1 MGGPSKPPKPPAL
14 GALRQSRGAPRPR
27 DSFTGSDT
35 IVTLLAR
42 NAAERPD
49 KPAMREKDLGI
60 WQEWTWRAYLDEVL
74 AVAAGLEA
82 LGFGP
87 GDALLVLGDNR
98 PQMYFGMVAASALR
112 GRPTPIFPDAIPA
125 EIVHIAGGVTA
136 RFALVEDQEQVDKLL
151 ALEGQLAGLEHI
163 LYDDPRGLGG
173 YRVPGLVSC
182 AEVRARGRERL
193 AKEPALEADLV
204 RRARPDDPVAL
215 FHSSGTTG
223 AQKAIVLTHAKFLA
237 VVRGML
243 ATGMVREGDETLAYL
258 PMAWVGDFVFSV
270 AAPIAA
276 RAAVN
281 IPERPETLLADMRE
295 TGPTC
300 FFAPPRIWDQMR
312 TRIEVFMADAPR
324 LKKVLYRRFV
334 GVAMQRARLVLEGRP
349 LPWSLSVANM
359 VGETLILAPLRDQL
373 GLARVERVFTGG
385 EALGEDTFTFFR
397 AVGINAKQLYGQTE
411 GSALYTVQPDDE
423 VRLHTVGKPIPGVE
437 MRVDENGELLVRSA
451 GMFDGYLGNPKA
463 SRDSFVDGW
472 FRTGDA
478 GYIEKDGH
486 VVVLGRVQEVART
499 AAGERYVPN
508 YIENRLKFSPCIK
521 DAAVVGAGR
530 EFLTAMVCIDF
541 EAVGHWAEL
550 EGIPYTSYADLSQKP
565 RVHGLIAREVE
576 RVNRVLPEA
585 LKLRRF
591 VNLHKDFD
599 PDDGEI
605 TRTRK
610 LRRAVIEQR
619 YDAIIAALYG
629 GDATVDVDVAITYE
643 TGEVGRLKRTLAIQ
657 EVAAP

>member
-1 MGGPSKPPKPPAL
+1 MSGGRPA
-14 GALRQSRGAPRPR
+14 
-27 DSFTGSDT
+27 DT
-35 IVTLLAR
+35 IVALLAR
-42 NAAERPD
+42 NAAERPGRA
-49 KPAMREKDLGI
+49 AMREKDLGI

-74 AVAAGLEA
+74 AFAAGLEA
-82 LGFGP
+82 LGFGA

-98 PQMYFGMVAASALR
+98 PRLYFGMVAASALR
-112 GRPTPIFPDAIPA
+112 GRPTPVFPDAIPA
-125 EIVHIAGGVTA
+125 EIVHIGGGLKA
-136 RFALVEDQEQVDKLL
+136 RFALVEDQEQVDKIL
-151 ALEGQLAGLEHI
+151 ALESELAHLEYVV
-163 LYDDPRGLGG
+163 YDDARGLRG
-173 YRVPGLVSC
+173 YEAARLVSYT
-182 AEVRARGRERL
+182 EVRERGRERL
-193 AKEPALEADLV
+193 RREPALTGDLV
-204 RRARPDDPVAL
+204 HRAGPDDPVAL

-223 AQKAIVLTHAKFLA
+223 APKAILLTHRKFLA
-237 VVRGML
+237 VVRGIL
-243 ATGMVREGDETLAYL
+243 ATGMVREDDEMLAYL

-276 RAAVN
+276 AAAVN
-281 IPERPETLLADMRE
+281 IPERPETLLTDMRE

-312 TRIEVFMADAPR
+312 TRIEVFMADATR
-324 LKKVLYRRFV
+324 LKKALYRRFV
-334 GVAMQRARLVLEGRP
+334 AVAMERERRRLEGRP
-349 LPWSLSVANM
+349 PTWWLRVAAAL
-359 VGETLILAPLRDQL
+359 GEALILAPLRDQL
-373 GLARVERVFTGG
+373 GLAHVRRVFTGG

-397 AVGINAKQLYGQTE
+397 AIGINAKQLYGQTE

-437 MRVDENGELLVRSA
+437 MRVDDSGELLVRSE
-451 GMFDGYLGNPKA
+451 GIFDGYLDNPRA
-463 SRDSFVDGW
+463 TADSFVDGW

-478 GYIEKDGH
+478 GYIEPDGH

-508 YIENRLKFSPCIK
+508 YIENRLKFSPYIK
-521 DAAVVGAGR
+521 DAAVVGAGC

-550 EGIPYTSYADLSQKP
+550 EGIPYTSYAELSQQP
-565 RVHGLIAREVE
+565 GVQALIRHEVE
-576 RVNRVLPEA
+576 RVNRVLPPP

-619 YDAIIAALYG
+619 YGAIIAALY
-629 GDATVDVDVAITYE
+629 AAEKTVEVEMAITYE
-643 TGEVGRLKRTLAIQ
+643 TGQIGRLRRTLAVQ
-657 EVAAP
+657 EVAAA